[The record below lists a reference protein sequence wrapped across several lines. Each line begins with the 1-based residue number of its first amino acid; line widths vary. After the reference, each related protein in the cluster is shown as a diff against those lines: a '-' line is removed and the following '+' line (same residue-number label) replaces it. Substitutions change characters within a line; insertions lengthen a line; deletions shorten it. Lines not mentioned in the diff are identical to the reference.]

1 MKNIL
6 ARGGIEILAVLS
18 KWDSYFQRITL
29 FIYTLFVFVIVS
41 APLASQQKQ
50 ISFST
55 TEGTWV
61 SLDVAPNGKFLAF
74 ELIGDIYTL
83 PIKGGL
89 ARPILKGNAFQ
100 SQPRFSP
107 NGKLIVYIS
116 DESGSDIL
124 FPGWALAGGPDEFQN
139 RVNDPVTR
147 RRLVSEMS
155 TIFLQQTGSAP
166 ESIKFRSVNSHPK
179 MQGRTLADFLTV
191 LGRPNTIVEAVDAII
206 ELQLSGGFIGIFE
219 GMAEDDVIRI
229 ISHPTS
235 MFETD
240 GDLVELGMGFPHPRS
255 YGSFPRILSKYVR
268 DKEVL
273 TLEEAIHKMTLLPAL
288 WIGQSDRGLIR
299 KGAIADMTVFDFET
313 IQDKATYND
322 PHHFSTGILHVFVGG
337 VAVLNNNKITDKR
350 PGRFIERSRN

>member
-1 MKNIL
+1 M
-6 ARGGIEILAVLS
+6 
-18 KWDSYFQRITL
+18 
-29 FIYTLFVFVIVS
+29 IYL
-41 APLASQQKQ
+41 
-50 ISFST
+50 
-55 TEGTWV
+55 
-61 SLDVAPNGKFLAF
+61 FLAC
-74 ELIGDIYTL
+74 EDKNTEEVEG
-83 PIKGGL
+83 
-89 ARPILKGNAFQ
+89 
-100 SQPRFSP
+100 P
-107 NGKLIVYIS
+107 NFDTPDWTDETHGKKANPNYHVV
-116 DESGSDIL
+116 
-124 FPGWALAGGPDEFQN
+124 FPSNKVN
-139 RVNDPVTR
+139 RMDV
-147 RRLVSEMS
+147 
-155 TIFLQQTGSAP
+155 IF
-166 ESIKFRSVNSHPK
+166 R
-179 MQGRTLADFLTV
+179 
-191 LGRPNTIVEAVDAII
+191 
-206 ELQLSGGFIGIFE
+206 SGGFIGIFE

-337 VAVLNNNKITDKR
+337 VAVLNNNKITGKR

>member
-1 MKNIL
+1 
-6 ARGGIEILAVLS
+6 
-18 KWDSYFQRITL
+18 
-29 FIYTLFVFVIVS
+29 
-41 APLASQQKQ
+41 
-50 ISFST
+50 
-55 TEGTWV
+55 
-61 SLDVAPNGKFLAF
+61 
-74 ELIGDIYTL
+74 
-83 PIKGGL
+83 
-89 ARPILKGNAFQ
+89 
-100 SQPRFSP
+100 
-107 NGKLIVYIS
+107 
-116 DESGSDIL
+116 
-124 FPGWALAGGPDEFQN
+124 
-139 RVNDPVTR
+139 
-147 RRLVSEMS
+147 MS
-155 TIFLQQTGSAP
+155 TIFLQQTGSGP

-206 ELQLSGGFIGIFE
+206 ELQLSGGVIGIFE

-337 VAVLNNNKITDKR
+337 VAVLNNNKITGKR